1 VDHSARSETRELADA
16 SGEEIVHGLVIRLRG
31 GEQAFLKDG
40 HMVGGVL
47 LSRVLHHLLESS
59 GQREVEVLR
68 ESEVDPRY
76 HGRWIRA
83 FRDLRDGTELRS
95 WIWVRRWATLL
106 GFDLALLSLAATRVR
121 TSHS

>member
-1 VDHSARSETRELADA
+1 MDHSSRSQTRLGADA
-16 SGEEIVHGLVIRLRG
+16 SGEAIVHGLALRLRS
-31 GEQAFLKDG
+31 GEQTLLRDG

-47 LSRVLHHLLESS
+47 LGRVLDYLLESS

-68 ESEVDPRY
+68 GSEVDPKH

-83 FRDLRDGTELRS
+83 FRDLRCGAQLRS

-106 GFDLALLSLAATRVR
+106 GFDLALLALATTRVP
-121 TSHS
+121 